1 MSFKKVTLSILTI
14 ILILVI
20 LSSFAVAVEA
30 KTKVKILSWWD
41 FTQSESL
48 KQLKAKF
55 EELNPDME
63 IEYSQVAKGYADKV
77 LVMIAGGADLP
88 DVMMLAMDKIPFF
101 AFKGAIV
108 NLDSF
113 IDKDEEFKKELDK
126 LYPVVKNALTCN
138 GSYYAMPRDVTS
150 KVMYFNKK
158 LFDEAGV
165 QIPDEDWTWDDFKEI
180 VMKMTKDTDGDGKN
194 DQWGFYFRKYMDGFT
209 HWLMENNGGLVTAE
223 GQSLLGKPES
233 IEALKFLQ
241 DLIVNK
247 YIPTKTQAE
256 QYGRSQIAPF
266 IACKVAMVE
275 GGLSTVVTLLNN
287 NVEYVV
293 RPLPK
298 GKKRLSTAFVNA
310 WVIPKGA
317 KNPDLSWRVLK
328 FFASKEAQQI
338 VLNTGM
344 GLPANKDVDATAF
357 VNARPDNK
365 YFIESL
371 AYSESFPTPLYG
383 VDFFKLVDKEFDLM
397 WMGEKKIEDAVNAI
411 EKNAAKVLSGEK

>member
-1 MSFKKVTLSILTI
+1 MSFKKVTLLILTI

-20 LSSFAVAVEA
+20 LGSFAVAVEA

-48 KQLKAKF
+48 KQLKTKF
-55 EELNPDME
+55 EELNPDLE

-88 DVMMLAMDKIPFF
+88 NVMMLAMDKIPFF

-126 LYPVVKNALTCN
+126 LYPVAKNALTYN

-165 QIPDEDWTWDDFKEI
+165 QIPDEDWAWDDFKEI

-223 GQSLLGKPES
+223 GLSLLGKPES

-256 QYGRSQIAPF
+256 QYGSSQIAPL
-266 IACKVAMVE
+266 IACKTAMVE
-275 GGLSTVVTLLNN
+275 GGLSTVVALLNN

-344 GLPANKDVDATAF
+344 GLPASKDVDATAF

-371 AYSESFPTPLYG
+371 AYSEPFPTPLYG
-383 VDFFKLVDKEFDLM
+383 VDFFKLVEKEFDLM
-397 WMGEKKIEDAVNAI
+397 WLGEKTVEDAVNAI
-411 EKNAAKVLSGEK
+411 GKNAANVLSGEK

>member
-247 YIPTKTQAE
+247 YIPTKTQA
-256 QYGRSQIAPF
+256 
-266 IACKVAMVE
+266 
-275 GGLSTVVTLLNN
+275 
-287 NVEYVV
+287 
-293 RPLPK
+293 
-298 GKKRLSTAFVNA
+298 
-310 WVIPKGA
+310 
-317 KNPDLSWRVLK
+317 
-328 FFASKEAQQI
+328 
-338 VLNTGM
+338 
-344 GLPANKDVDATAF
+344 
-357 VNARPDNK
+357 
-365 YFIESL
+365 
-371 AYSESFPTPLYG
+371 
-383 VDFFKLVDKEFDLM
+383 
-397 WMGEKKIEDAVNAI
+397 
-411 EKNAAKVLSGEK
+411 